1 MNCSNN
7 ALVLL
12 QKIVLCFTL
21 LMVMDVRADHASAT
35 FQTGS
40 AGAIVTSP
48 ASTLPAG
55 KWVTGTGVQ
64 FIELDDVPDA
74 KLEAAGAA
82 KEDVHS
88 VDTLLSIDVHV
99 AYGLADDLTV
109 GFSVPYIDRSN
120 VREAHHDT
128 GAGEVELA
136 GDAKGVGD
144 LRLFGLY
151 RFFRHERQDA
161 AIMAGL
167 KAPTGDTGERE
178 LEGGLFEA
186 EQQPGSGSWDLFFGL
201 SWDRT
206 LGKLGLSASMLYT
219 FVNEGTQ
226 QTDLGDVFNYNLAA
240 NYRVFSPEGDHNHH
254 SHDHGFGLI
263 DYVDAV
269 VELNGDYRER
279 VEINDINDDNSG
291 GHTLYLSPGV
301 RIGLGHKW
309 SVYTSVGIP
318 VLNDLNGIQSEPDYR
333 LIGGISASF

>member
-1 MNCSNN
+1 MRLSLLC
-7 ALVLL
+7 AFLLVLIHPAI
-12 QKIVLCFTL
+12 Q
-21 LMVMDVRADHASAT
+21 ADHASAT

-48 ASTLPAG
+48 GSTLPEG
-55 KWVTGTGVQ
+55 KWVAGAGFQ
-64 FIELDDVPDA
+64 FIELDDVPNA
-74 KLEAAGAA
+74 KLEAAGANE
-82 KEDVHS
+82 EDVHS
-88 VDTLLSIDVHV
+88 VDTLLQFDVYAV
-99 AYGLADDLTV
+99 YGFTDDLAL
-109 GFSVPYIDRSN
+109 GFSLPYVERSN
-120 VREAHHDT
+120 IRETTHED
-128 GAGEVELA
+128 GGGEVEFA
-136 GDAKGVGD
+136 GDSEGPGD
-144 LRLFGLY
+144 LRLFGQY
-151 RFFRHERQDA
+151 RFLKQENRNMS
-161 AIMAGL
+161 ILAGI
-167 KAPTGDTGERE
+167 KAPTGNNGERE
-178 LEGGLFEA
+178 LEGGLFET
-186 EQQPGSGSWDLFFGL
+186 EQQPGSGSWDPFFGL

-206 LGKLGLSASMLYT
+206 QGKLGLSASMFYT

-240 NYRVFSPEGDHNHH
+240 NYRLFSPEGDHGHH

-269 VELNGDYRER
+269 IELNGDYRER

-318 VLNDLNGIQSEPDYR
+318 VVNDLNGIQSEPDYR